1 VAAPK
6 ELPLEGVEMLPL
18 VYDEPYADLW
28 LPVRLRQNRTMTTTG
43 GNKILVIDDDQILCL
58 GFGVRLKA
66 NNYDPCFAHDAESA
80 LSTALAETPNLI
92 ILDLGLPGHDGYWV
106 MQSLKEFPRL
116 ADVPVI
122 VLTALDGFTHQRR
135 CRDAGAQRFFEKPV
149 NNLRLMTSIR
159 QLVG

>member
-1 VAAPK
+1 
-6 ELPLEGVEMLPL
+6 MLPQID
-18 VYDEPYADLW
+18 YERHADLC
-28 LPVRLRQNRTMTTTG
+28 LPVRLKLKHNLATTR

-58 GFGVRLKA
+58 GIDIRLKA
-66 NNYDPCFAHDAESA
+66 NYYDPCFAHDAESA
-80 LSTALAETPNLI
+80 LSTALTEMPDLI
-92 ILDLGLPGHDGYWV
+92 ILDIGLPGCDGYSF
-106 MQSLKEFPRL
+106 MRCLKAFSEL

-149 NNLRLMTSIR
+149 TNLRLMTSIR